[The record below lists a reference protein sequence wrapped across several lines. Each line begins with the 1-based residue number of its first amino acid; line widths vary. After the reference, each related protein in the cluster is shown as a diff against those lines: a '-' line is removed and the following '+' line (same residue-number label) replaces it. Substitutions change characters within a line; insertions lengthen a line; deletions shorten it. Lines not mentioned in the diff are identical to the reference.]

1 MPNVNEFKLGII
13 VDIQGAPC
21 IVRKI
26 DVRNPS
32 SRGASTLYKIRF
44 SNLQTGQKIDE
55 TLKGDD
61 FFRESD
67 CQRVNVQYSFNDGDG
82 YTFMNMEDYSQYT
95 LNKSDIEEQIP
106 YLTEGLEGITALLI
120 NGNIAAIE
128 LPVSITFTIEE
139 TPPSIKGASAAN
151 RTKTARLNTGLEIQV
166 PEYLER
172 DDMIKVNTLTGK
184 FMSRA

>member
-1 MPNVNEFKLGII
+1 MIFTGFLFS
-13 VDIQGAPC
+13 QA
-21 IVRKI
+21 RKKSI
-26 DVRNPS
+26 S
-32 SRGASTLYKIRF
+32 GKIR
-44 SNLQTGQKIDE
+44 
-55 TLKGDD
+55 
-61 FFRESD
+61 
-67 CQRVNVQYSFNDGDG
+67 
-82 YTFMNMEDYSQYT
+82 
-95 LNKSDIEEQIP
+95 
-106 YLTEGLEGITALLI
+106 LEGITALLI